1 MKKKWLLIPT
11 ILILLNVTVFVFK
24 GYSSD
29 STQQNV
35 QGTTIITIN
44 NNGFSPNTISVN
56 KDDTVSLMIHNIDN
70 KKHNFV
76 LRDLFIFTHNLEPGE
91 TTTVKFKA
99 YKQGTFTFVSDTP
112 GQPEQGYKGSFV
124 VK

>member
-1 MKKKWLLIPT
+1 MKKKWLLIPA
-11 ILILLNVTVFVFK
+11 ILILLNVTVFVLK

-29 STQQNV
+29 RTQNV
-35 QGTTIITIN
+35 QGTTIVTIN
-44 NNGFSPNTISVN
+44 NNGFTPNTISVN
-56 KDDTVSLMIHNIDN
+56 KDDEVNLMIHNIDN

-76 LRDLFIFTHNLEPGE
+76 LRDLFIFTHNLNPGE

-112 GQPEQGYKGSFV
+112 GTPEQGYKGTFI

>member
-1 MKKKWLLIPT
+1 MKKKWLLIPV
-11 ILILLNVTVFVFK
+11 ILIFLNVTVFVFK

-29 STQQNV
+29 RTQQNV

-44 NNGFSPNTISVN
+44 NNGFSPSTITVN
-56 KDDTVSLMIHNIDN
+56 KDDVVNLMIHNIDN

-99 YKQGTFTFVSDTP
+99 YKKGIFTFVSDTP
-112 GQPEQGYKGSFV
+112 GAPEQGFKGSFI